1 MKYLRK
7 FKSEEPTNEAVGYPA
22 KTKRKSWELGD
33 IKSEIEQ
40 LRMSLN
46 ALKPHTNDPAI
57 PALQKALDKF
67 EKDYPQAFR

>member
-7 FKSEEPTNEAVGYPA
+7 FKSEEPTNEMVGYP
-22 KTKRKSWELGD
+22 KRKRKPGDLGY
-33 IKSEIEQ
+33 IKSDIEN

-67 EKDYPQAFR
+67 EKDYPLAFK